1 MPRADVIDLEQRR
14 RGHTLVILHGA
25 DQLQALFS
33 ELEAHIEA
41 MPFLREEYR
50 LRFPNDEA
58 LVMSSQAPVVNG
70 GALLSMAPTAKLLAW
85 RERCRR
91 LARDRGLRI
100 QVDPSPTTHG
110 ANMDEQVSTR
120 HPRRR
125 FEGGVVAH
133 DGHGYFQFEAP
144 ALKARE
150 VVGEKAVQA
159 LSDAGYVCVAR
170 SVHALRM
177 EKWRALS
184 IIAEKHEPELLRRI
198 NADPDFLYAFVDE
211 HRQTRRSHSHSDK
224 STDSKGEPS

>member
-14 RGHTLVILHGA
+14 RGHTRVTLHGA

-91 LARDRGLRI
+91 LARARGLRV
-100 QVDPSPTTHG
+100 QVDPPPAPGPDLAEAVERLMDQHG
-110 ANMDEQVSTR
+110 CDARLID
-120 HPRRR
+120 
-125 FEGGVVAH
+125 VAK
-133 DGHGYFQFEAP
+133 
-144 ALKARE
+144 ALGLA
-150 VVGEKAVQA
+150 
-159 LSDAGYVCVAR
+159 S
-170 SVHALRM
+170 HAHAMGQGQGPL
-177 EKWRALS
+177 
-184 IIAEKHEPELLRRI
+184 
-198 NADPDFLYAFVDE
+198 
-211 HRQTRRSHSHSDK
+211 
-224 STDSKGEPS
+224 